1 MFGIL
6 KKNGKNDR
14 YVLAE
19 QDENSLGNI
28 LVEMGFV
35 TQAQLDEA
43 VRIQKQKAPKIGEI
57 LVEMKILT
65 EQQLEEAILYQ
76 RVRRGEA
83 SVAEETKF
91 HGKRKRRL
99 LKEVTSELKQAA
111 ELSQV
116 VTAKITNGKTT

>member
-1 MFGIL
+1 MFGIR
-6 KKNGKNDR
+6 KKNGKKDR
-14 YVLAE
+14 FVIAE
-19 QDENSLGNI
+19 QDDSSLGNI

-35 TQAQLDEA
+35 TKDQLDEA

-76 RVRRGEA
+76 RVKRGEA
-83 SVAEETKF
+83 SFVEETKF

-99 LKEVTSELKQAA
+99 IKEMTSELKQAT
-111 ELSQV
+111 EISKI
-116 VTAKITNGKTT
+116 VTAKITNGG